1 VTAAALQ
8 PSEYRI
14 YRSENRTGTTRNHS
28 RGQLGLH
35 VQCVNRL
42 WWASS
47 IQQAFIEHGLGTAW
61 AFLAWLEHKAHTA
74 SYTVT
79 VRMQKMRGT

>member
-1 VTAAALQ
+1 MQ
-8 PSEYRI
+8 R
-14 YRSENRTGTTRNHS
+14 
-28 RGQLGLH
+28 
-35 VQCVNRL
+35 VNSL

-47 IQQAFIEHGLGTAW
+47 IQQAFIKHGLGTAW
-61 AFLAWLEHKAHTA
+61 TFLAWLEHKAHTA